1 MRVTRL
7 DLPRCKVG
15 EGPVW
20 DVAEQALYYIDILEK
35 KVFRWDPANGDHTAW
50 DVPDMIGSMAL
61 RGSGQKPDGAIL
73 ALVSGIHTLDFAT
86 GAVEPLALM
95 HPANPELQ
103 LADGKVDRRGR
114 FIFGTSHRA
123 MKEPAGGLWSLD
135 TDGTLRQLD
144 GDIHLGNGPCFSPD
158 DKVLYHADSIRHM
171 IYAYDYD
178 IETGT
183 ASNRR
188 EFFETSA
195 YGPIPDGAT
204 VDEDGNIWVA
214 ICEGGVVLCLSPA
227 GEVLREVKF
236 PTNIP
241 ASCMFMGADLDQL
254 FVPSIDPSFLGR
266 PATDDDGANF
276 LIEGLGVRGLPEHR
290 YGG

>member
-1 MRVTRL
+1 MQITKL

-20 DVAEQALYYIDILEK
+20 DVAEQALYYIDIFDK
-35 KVFRWDPANGDHTAW
+35 KVFRWDPANGDLKSW

-61 RGSGQKPDGAIL
+61 RERGGAIV
-73 ALVSGIHTLDFAT
+73 ALVTGIHTLDFET
-86 GAVEPLALM
+86 GEVAPFALLEP
-95 HPANPELQ
+95 PDPELQ

-114 FIFGTSHRA
+114 FVFGTSHRK
-123 MKEPAGGLWSLD
+123 MQEPRGGLWSLGI
-135 TDGTLRQLD
+135 DGKLTQLD
-144 GDIHLGNGPCFSPD
+144 GDIHLGNGPCWSPD
-158 DKVLYHADSIRHM
+158 DKVLYHADSLRHT

-178 IETGT
+178 IESG
-183 ASNRR
+183 AAGNRR
-188 EFFETSA
+188 AFFDSSA

-204 VDEDGNIWVA
+204 VDSDGNLWTA

-227 GEVLREVKF
+227 GAVIREVTF

-241 ASCMFMGADLDQL
+241 ASCMFMGPDLDRL
-254 FVPSIDPSFLGR
+254 FVPTIDPSFMGR
-266 PATDDDGANF
+266 PSAPDDGMNF
-276 LIEGLGVRGLPEHR
+276 LIEGLGVTGLPEPR